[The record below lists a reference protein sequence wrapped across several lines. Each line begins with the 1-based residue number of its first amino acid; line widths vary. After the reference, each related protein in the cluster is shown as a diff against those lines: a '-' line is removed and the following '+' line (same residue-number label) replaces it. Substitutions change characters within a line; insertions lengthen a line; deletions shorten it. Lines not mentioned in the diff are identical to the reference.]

1 MAEVYISKSIFPN
14 KAFSAFISCV
24 SKHSLKEEFSSAVL
38 REAPLLPHF
47 REGKACLTL
56 LHLSVLLHP
65 FSFLEG
71 SRLWGFRIFFVT
83 ALVCSAVLQ
92 RREKVWLHPCTKGA
106 AGWGPEAAPRTKK
119 GGLKTPPSR
128 IKARSWS
135 RAVITADELKRKS
148 AIKKKTKGR
157 GRGRQSQCRFC
168 MVGLLIKAHPQQGNS
183 WKLLWWARAFWLCW
197 VQELQGLIFTKCPQ
211 WLQAYEVLLD
221 FLHFHLLNCI
231 EKPGFEIQLGCNFY
245 CKCNYKCKVSK
256 YISQVINSKPGTVLS
271 WWNISCP
278 DLSHVL
284 IKLI

>member
-135 RAVITADELKRKS
+135 RAVITADELKRKN
-148 AIKKKTKGR
+148 AIKKKQKGGGGGDR
-157 GRGRQSQCRFC
+157 AS
-168 MVGLLIKAHPQQGNS
+168 VGFA
-183 WKLLWWARAFWLCW
+183 WLDCW
-197 VQELQGLIFTKCPQ
+197 L
-211 WLQAYEVLLD
+211 
-221 FLHFHLLNCI
+221 
-231 EKPGFEIQLGCNFY
+231 
-245 CKCNYKCKVSK
+245 
-256 YISQVINSKPGTVLS
+256 
-271 WWNISCP
+271 
-278 DLSHVL
+278 
-284 IKLI
+284 KLILSKATPGNYSGEREHSGCAECRSFRGWFSLNAHNDYKLMKCSWIFCISIC